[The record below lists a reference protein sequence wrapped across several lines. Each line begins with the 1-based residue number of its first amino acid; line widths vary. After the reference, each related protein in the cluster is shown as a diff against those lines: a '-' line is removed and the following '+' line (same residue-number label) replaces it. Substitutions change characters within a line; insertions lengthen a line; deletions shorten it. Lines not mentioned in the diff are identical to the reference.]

1 MKRSLIALA
10 ALAASGCAMASSRR
24 EYEDEAR
31 GHELRAL
38 EGGGLMATYY
48 GTKAKAP
55 AMMPADGRA
64 VQLIDKYA
72 ATSSGF
78 ADADQINLVRI
89 PAGMEV
95 GIVQIQSA
103 DLDSAGSPE
112 ILFRVGYAPC
122 DSSSSLSADDDY
134 FSVAGQTTMQAG
146 GRLNCAF
153 PPIRFEEDV
162 WVTVTINTD
171 AATDA
176 AGNIYGIVMGS
187 ANGPSGSG
195 TTAAI

>member
-1 MKRSLIALA
+1 MKRSLIALS
-10 ALAASGCAMASSRR
+10 ALAAAGCAVASSRR
-24 EYEDEAR
+24 DYDEQAR
-31 GHELRAL
+31 GHELRTQDA
-38 EGGGLMATYY
+38 GGLMATTY

-64 VQLIDKYA
+64 VMLIDKYA
-72 ATSSGF
+72 VPASGF

-122 DSSSSLSADDDY
+122 NSSSSLSADDDY
-134 FSVAGQTTMQAG
+134 FAAAGQTTAQAG
-146 GRLNCAF
+146 GRLNCSF

-162 WVTVTINTD
+162 WLTVTVNTD

-176 AGNIYGIVMGS
+176 AGNIYGIVVGS